1 MVPTHMFLTR
11 GVGVHREKLA
21 SFEQALRSAGVAYC
35 NLVSVSSILPPNCK
49 IIPRKRGE
57 KLLNPGEI
65 THCVMARSETN
76 ERNRLASA
84 SIGLAVP
91 TDRRTY
97 GYLSEHHAHGETDE
111 ETGEYT
117 EDLAA
122 QMLATTL
129 GVEFDPNIA
138 WKEREQVF
146 KMAGKIVRTQNIT
159 QSAIGKPNRWTTVIA
174 LAVFIPE
181 ENLPTP
187 FRQIFFWNEHGQR
200 DHRRPAIRFPDSGL
214 GDVLGSNNLAGHFE
228 DLFPFFP
235 RNIRIEL

>member
-21 SFEQALRSAGVAYC
+21 SFEQALRAAGVAYC

-57 KLLNPGEI
+57 QLLNPGEI

-76 ERNRLASA
+76 ERNRLVSA
-84 SIGLAVP
+84 SIGLAIP

-146 KMAGKIVRTQNIT
+146 KMAGKIVRTLNIT
-159 QSAIGKPNRWTTVIA
+159 QSAVGKPGKWTTVVA
-174 LAVFIPE
+174 LAVFIPL
-181 ENLPTP
+181 ENLPK
-187 FRQIFFWNEHGQR
+187 RG
-200 DHRRPAIRFPDSGL
+200 RR
-214 GDVLGSNNLAGHFE
+214 
-228 DLFPFFP
+228 
-235 RNIRIEL
+235 

>member
-76 ERNRLASA
+76 ERNRLISA
-84 SIGLAVP
+84 SIGLAIP

-146 KMAGKIVRTQNIT
+146 KMGGKIVRTLNIT
-159 QSAIGKPNRWTTVIA
+159 QSAIGKPGRWT
-174 LAVFIPE
+174 
-181 ENLPTP
+181 
-187 FRQIFFWNEHGQR
+187 
-200 DHRRPAIRFPDSGL
+200 
-214 GDVLGSNNLAGHFE
+214 
-228 DLFPFFP
+228 
-235 RNIRIEL
+235 